1 MNKFILLLAA
11 FLCGNLFSNA
21 QNNIEVEIDNF
32 SSNKGKA
39 LVALYNS
46 ETTFLKKE
54 LKGEIVPI
62 QNNKVLLI
70 FKDLPDGTYAVSV
83 VHDEDENNELTTNF
97 IGIPKESYG
106 SSNNAPSKFGPPKW
120 KDARFEVKN
129 NATVKQK
136 ITL

>member
-1 MNKFILLLAA
+1 MNKFILALSI
-11 FLCGNLFSNA
+11 FLCGTLFTTA
-21 QNNIEVEIDNF
+21 QNNIEVEIENF
-32 SSNKGKA
+32 SSNKGMA

-46 ETTFLKKE
+46 EATFLKKE

-62 QNNKVLLI
+62 QNNKVLLT
-70 FKDLPDGTYAVSV
+70 FKDLPDGNYAVSV

-106 SSNNAPSKFGPPKW
+106 SSNNAPARFGPPKW

>member
-1 MNKFILLLAA
+1 MNKFILFLSV
-11 FLCGNLFSNA
+11 FLCGTLLTNA
-21 QNNIEVEIDNF
+21 QNNIEVEIENF
-32 SSNKGKA
+32 SSNKGMA

-46 ETTFLKKE
+46 EETFLKKE

-62 QNNKVLLI
+62 QNNKVLLT
-70 FKDLPDGTYAVSV
+70 FKDIPDGTYAVSV

-129 NATVKQK
+129 NSTVKQK

>member
-1 MNKFILLLAA
+1 MNKFILVLAA
-11 FLCGNLFSNA
+11 FLCGNLFLNA
-21 QNNIEVEIDNF
+21 QNNIEVEIENF
-32 SSNKGKA
+32 SSNKGVA
-39 LVALYNS
+39 LVALYDS
-46 ETTFLKKE
+46 EGSFLKKE

-62 QNNKVLLI
+62 QNNKVLLT
-70 FKDLPDGTYAVSV
+70 FKDLPDGNYAVSV

-106 SSNNAPSKFGPPKW
+106 SSNNAPSRFGPPKW